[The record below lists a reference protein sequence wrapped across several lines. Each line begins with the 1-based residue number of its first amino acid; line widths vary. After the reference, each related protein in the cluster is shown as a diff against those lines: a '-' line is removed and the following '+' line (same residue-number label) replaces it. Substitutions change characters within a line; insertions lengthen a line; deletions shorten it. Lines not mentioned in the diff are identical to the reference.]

1 MTKMAGSGSISQRH
15 GSADL
20 DPDPPQ
26 NVLDPQ
32 HCTVGIPILL
42 GGISDPFLVRSLF
55 ELEGWLRGSS
65 DPYPRETWGILLD
78 KMRELGTGGTRV
90 GSRTRQGSPTPSA
103 ISDNQIG
110 HGSVKTGLTFQMVSR
125 PSSRSMSLRSS
136 VP

>member
-1 MTKMAGSGSISQRH
+1 MTKKAGSGSKSGSISQRH

-55 ELEGWLRGSS
+55 ELEGWLRGTGI
-65 DPYPRETWGILLD
+65 PYPQQSWALVLQTILECKTNVTQEAL
-78 KMRELGTGGTRV
+78 KNKTRLPVSEIGAGAKSYHV
-90 GSRTRQGSPTPSA
+90 GE
-103 ISDNQIG
+103 
-110 HGSVKTGLTFQMVSR
+110 
-125 PSSRSMSLRSS
+125 
-136 VP
+136 